1 MIAKS
6 FARLRAYVTAAALV
20 ALPVSALA
28 DVGLNKSFS
37 PNSVVAGQVTTVVI
51 DLLNPNAA
59 IATGVALTDT
69 LPANLVIA
77 NPLTIPTNTCG
88 FTVAGTPGTSSIA
101 FTNGTIPAIA
111 AGVPG
116 ACRVTVNVV
125 SSVANTYLNSIPAGA
140 VTSSQGSNVQAA
152 QATLV
157 VASPSNITAG
167 KVFAPTVVHGNGAT
181 QTSVSTLTITLTNP
195 NVVPLT
201 NAAITDSLPA
211 SITIATPSNAATTCG
226 AGTAT
231 ASSPATSPATISL
244 SGGTI
249 PASGSCTI
257 RVNVIAR
264 NPNAAQNAAVTNTVA
279 AGALTTAEGATS
291 PQFTANIT
299 VQTGGALSKAF
310 SPAGPI
316 AIGGTST
323 LTITVS
329 NFNQTT
335 LSPITFTDTLP
346 AGLVLNGVPTTTCSG
361 TLSSV
366 AGPPSSVTLT
376 GASLG
381 PAPAA
386 AGATTCTVTVP
397 VIATTSGTKTNNIA
411 AGNWGGVAYSGT
423 GNVSIIVSNVTG
435 SKSFSPSTVLQGGT
449 TGLTITLNNGTNAAV
464 TINAAN
470 GVTDNLGTMG
480 TGFSVPA
487 GATVGGTCGSSLTS
501 ALPAS
506 TLVFAGGTIPAL
518 GSCTITISPVN
529 VASNASTGTR
539 TDTIAANGVQTSGGN
554 NTSTI
559 TGQLVVTQV
568 LTAAKAF
575 LTTPVIPGARSTLRV
590 RLTRAANASALN
602 NIAFTDNLTTMAG
615 LGFTV
620 ANPANAST
628 TCTGGTVTAAPGA
641 TSFSLVGG
649 ALAGGAAATTCD
661 VFVDVQVPAA
671 QTAGTFTNTLA
682 AGAVTTTE
690 GFTNAAATANLQVVN
705 ATSVTIN
712 KSFSPTT
719 VAVGGTSTMTIQIR
733 NNNAGAITLTGVGL
747 VDTLPAGMVV
757 ANPPAPTT
765 SGCSAAPTVTA
776 VNGSGTVT
784 LANGTVNAN
793 TICTVNVN
801 VRANSAG
808 NLINT
813 LNPGAVTSNQGVTN
827 PLLGSATLA
836 STGAINLSVTKTTN
850 VVPLVPGGTT
860 SYTVGISNS
869 GPNAVSGLVVN
880 DAPPPGITFTAW
892 VCNASGGATCTPV
905 GSGAIADTVSIPSGG
920 AISYTISAAIAS
932 NAPGPVNNQVCV
944 VVPGTVINTGN
955 TCANVSNALAPTLGK
970 TIAPPSIGLGGAA
983 TLTINV
989 GNNNSTPIALSAP
1002 FTDGMP
1008 PGVTTTT
1015 GNLGTCG
1022 GVTVAATSLTMAS
1035 GSAVP
1040 SGGCTIVVGITS
1052 STPGTVTNTTGALS
1066 TTVGTAPPASAPLTV
1081 TTVAPTLGKGIA
1093 PSTIPVGGTATLTLS
1108 LGNAN
1113 GAPITLTSPFTDTMP
1128 GGVTITSPNAGTCV
1142 GAIVTATQ
1150 ITLSSGASIPAGGCT
1165 IVVNVTSVTP
1175 GGVINTTS
1183 TLATN
1188 AGTAPAAQAPLTVTI
1203 APPTLGKTIAPPGIA
1218 IGGTATLTL
1227 TLGNPN
1233 AIAIGLTS
1241 NFTDTMPPGVTIT
1254 GANAGTCPGV
1264 ATTPTTIT
1272 MISGTTLSPGTCTI
1286 VVPITS
1292 STPGSV
1298 TNTTG
1303 VLTTNAGTAPP
1314 ASAPLTV
1321 TATGPTLAKTIAPPT
1336 IAVGG
1341 TATLA
1346 ITVGNP
1352 NAAPITLTA
1361 PLVDGMPTGVTITG
1375 ANSGTCAGVS
1385 IVANTITMAPG
1396 TTVNPGSCTIVVPIS
1411 SITPGTV
1418 TNTTGTLS
1426 TNAGSAPPA
1435 SAPLTVNAPPTL
1447 AKTIAPPSIA
1457 IGGTATLT
1465 LTLGN
1470 PNPGAITLTSP
1481 FSDTM
1486 PPGVTIAGANSGTCA
1501 GVTTTSTTVT
1511 MASGTTLNP
1520 GSCTIVVPITSST
1533 PGSVTNTTG
1542 PLDTSAGTAPPASAP
1557 LTLTAN
1563 APTLG
1568 KAIAP
1573 ATIAVGGSATLTINL
1588 DNVNGVP
1595 ILLTAPFTDTMPTG
1609 VTITGAN
1616 TGTCTGVTNTTTVVT
1631 MASGT
1636 AIPAGGCTIVVT
1648 ITSSTPGPVTNTTA
1662 SLTTNAGVAP
1672 PASAPLLVNGLPT
1685 LAKAIAPP
1693 SIAIGGT
1700 ATLTLTL
1707 GNPNPGAITLT
1718 APFTDTMPTGVTI
1731 AGANTGTCAGVTTT
1745 STTVTMASGTTLNP
1759 GSCTIVIPITSS
1771 TPGSVTNTT
1780 GTLSTSAGNA
1790 APASAPLTV
1799 TAIAPTLAK
1808 AIAPA
1813 TIVSGGSA
1821 TLTITLGNANTVPIT
1836 LGAAFADTMP
1846 SGVTITGANTG
1857 TCTGVTNTPTVVTMA
1872 SGTDIPVGGCTIV
1885 VTITST
1891 TPGSVTNTT
1900 GTLTT
1905 NAGVAPPAAAPLTV
1919 TAANATLAKA
1929 IAPGTIGIGGSATLT
1944 LTLGNPNATALT
1956 LQSAFVDTMP
1966 AGVTITGANSGT
1978 CTGVTNTTTAVTMAS
1993 GSPIPAGGC
2002 TIVLAITS
2010 STPGP
2015 VTNTTG
2021 PLVTEGGTAPPAS
2034 APLVVTATAAS
2045 LAKTIAPATIPSGG
2059 TATLSITL
2067 GNANGAAITLTAP
2080 FTDTMPAGVTIV
2092 GSNAGTCTGVTN
2104 TPTVVTMA
2112 SGTDIPVNGCT
2123 IVLTITSTTVGTVTN
2138 TTGTLTTNA
2147 GTTPPASA
2155 PLTVTSSNVGLA
2167 KSIAPASIPQ
2177 GGTATLTLTLSNT
2190 SGSPVT
2196 LTSPFTD
2203 TMPAGVTITGANSG
2217 TCTGVTNTTTA
2228 VTMASGSSIPAA
2240 GCTIVV
2246 TITSS
2251 TAGTVTNTT
2260 GTLSTSGGSAPPA
2273 SAPLTVLAPPTLAK
2287 TIAPATITAGGTATL
2302 TLTLGN
2308 TNAAPIAL
2316 TAPFTDVMPP
2326 GVTTVG
2332 GNAGTCAAVTVTST
2346 TITKASGSTI
2356 PVGGCTIVV
2365 TITSST
2371 SGTVTNTTGTL
2382 ATEAGNAPPASAP
2395 LTVTGGGGIAS
2406 LAKAIAPSLVPP
2418 GGTATLTITIGN
2430 GGSGPLV
2437 LTTPF
2442 TDPMPAG
2449 MTVTSPHTG
2458 TCPGVTTAP
2467 TLITMAAGT
2476 SIPPGGCTIVV
2487 TVTSSTP
2494 GIVVN
2499 VTSPLVAGSV
2509 TAPAASAPLAVT
2521 VAPVQVPVNAPV
2533 ALLLAILAMLA
2544 IGGARLCRSR
2554 AR

>member
-1 MIAKS
+1 MFAKS
-6 FARLRAYVTAAALV
+6 LARLRTAVTAAALA
-20 ALPVSALA
+20 ALSAAAVA

-51 DLLNPNAA
+51 DLLNPNASV
-59 IATGVALTDT
+59 ATGVALTDN

-101 FTNGTIPAIA
+101 FSNGTIPALA

-116 ACRVTVNVV
+116 SCRVTVNVV
-125 SSVANTYLNSIPAGA
+125 SSVPSTYLNSIPAGA
-140 VTSSQGSNVQAA
+140 VASSQGSNVQSA

-157 VASPSNITAG
+157 VSTPANITAG
-167 KVFAPTVVHGNGAT
+167 KVFSPTVVHGNGGT

-201 NAAITDSLPA
+201 SAAITDSLPA

-231 ASSPATSPATISL
+231 ASSPAASPATISL

-249 PASGSCTI
+249 PAGGSCTI
-257 RVNVIAR
+257 TVQVIAR
-264 NPNAAQNAAVTNTVA
+264 NPNAAQNGAVTNTVA

-299 VQTGGALSKAF
+299 VQTGGALTKAF

-316 AIGGTST
+316 AVGGTST

-397 VIATTSGTKTNNIA
+397 VIATTTGTKTNNIA
-411 AGNWGGVAYSGT
+411 GGTWGGVAYTGT
-423 GNVSIIVSNVTG
+423 GNVAINVSNVTG
-435 SKSFSPSTVLQGGT
+435 SKSFSPATVLQGGT
-449 TGLTITLNNGTNAAV
+449 TALTITLTNGTNAAV

-501 ALPAS
+501 PLPTS

-529 VASNASTGTR
+529 VAANASTGAR

-554 NTSTI
+554 NVTTI
-559 TGQLVVTQV
+559 TGPLTVTQV
-568 LTAAKAF
+568 LTAAKTF

-590 RLTRAANASALN
+590 RLTRAANASALS

-620 ANPANAST
+620 ANPSNAST
-628 TCTGGTVTAAPGA
+628 TCTGGTVTATPGG
-641 TSFSLVGG
+641 TSFSLAGG
-649 ALAGGAAATTCD
+649 SLAGGAAATTCD
-661 VFVDVQVPAA
+661 VFVDVQVPPA

-682 AGAVTTTE
+682 AGAVTSAE
-690 GFTNAAATANLQVVN
+690 GFTNAAATAGLQVVN
-705 ATSVTIN
+705 ATTVTIN
-712 KSFSPTT
+712 KAFSPTT
-719 VAVGGTSTMTIQIR
+719 VAVGGTSTMTLQIR

-747 VDTLPAGMVV
+747 VDTLPPGMVV

-765 SGCSAAPTVTA
+765 SGCSVAPTITA
-776 VNGSGTVT
+776 VNGAGTVT
-784 LANGTVNAN
+784 LANATVNAN

-801 VRANSAG
+801 VRANNAG

-850 VVPLVPGGTT
+850 VTPLVPGGAT
-860 SYTVGISNS
+860 SYTVGIANS

-880 DAPPPGITFTAW
+880 DNPPPGITFTSW
-892 VCNASGGATCTPV
+892 TCTASGGATCTAS
-905 GSGAIADTVSIPSGG
+905 GSGPIADTVSIPNGG
-920 AISYTISAAIAS
+920 AVSYAINAAIDVT
-932 NAPGPVNNQVCV
+932 APGPVNNQVCV

-955 TCANVSNALAPTLGK
+955 TCANVSNPLAPTLGK
-970 TIAPPSIGLGGAA
+970 SIAPPTIALGGAA
-983 TLTINV
+983 TLTIGV
-989 GNNNSTPIALSAP
+989 GNNNSAPISLTAAL
-1002 FTDGMP
+1002 TDTMP
-1008 PGVTTTT
+1008 AGVTTTT
-1015 GNLGTCG
+1015 ANTGTCG
-1022 GVTVAATSLTMAS
+1022 GVTVTSTSITMAS

-1040 SGGCTIVVGITS
+1040 AGGCTIVVGITS
-1052 STPGTVTNTTGALS
+1052 STPGTVTNVTGTLS
-1066 TTVGTAPPASAPLTV
+1066 TTVGNAPPASAPLTV
-1081 TTVAPTLGKGIA
+1081 TALAPTLGKGIA
-1093 PSTIPVGGTATLTLS
+1093 PSTIPVGGTATLTLT
-1108 LGNAN
+1108 LGNPN
-1113 GAPITLTSPFTDTMP
+1113 GAPITLASPFTDPMP
-1128 GGVTITSPNAGTCV
+1128 SGVTTTSGNGGTCAGV
-1142 GAIVTATQ
+1142 SVAP
-1150 ITLSSGASIPAGGCT
+1150 TLISLPAGASIPVGGCT
-1165 IVVNVTSVTP
+1165 IVVSVTSVTP
-1175 GGVINTTS
+1175 GSVINTTS
-1183 TLATN
+1183 TLSTN
-1188 AGTAPAAQAPLTVTI
+1188 TGTAPAAQAPLTVTI
-1203 APPTLGKTIAPPGIA
+1203 APPSLGKSIAPPTIA

-1233 AIAIGLTS
+1233 AIAIALTS
-1241 NFTDTMPPGVTIT
+1241 ALTDTMPAGVTIS
-1254 GANAGTCPGV
+1254 GANSGTCGGV
-1264 ATTPTTIT
+1264 TTTATTVTVA
-1272 MISGTTLSPGTCTI
+1272 SGTTLNPGSCTI

-1292 STPGSV
+1292 STPGTV

-1303 VLTTNAGTAPP
+1303 TLSTSSGSAPP

-1321 TATGPTLAKTIAPPT
+1321 TATAPTLGKTIAPAT

-1341 TATLA
+1341 SATLT

-1352 NAAPITLTA
+1352 NGAPITLSAALT
-1361 PLVDGMPTGVTITG
+1361 DTMPAGVTITG
-1375 ANSGTCAGVS
+1375 ANGGTCAGVT
-1385 IVANTITMAPG
+1385 NTATTVTMASG
-1396 TTVNPGSCTIVVPIS
+1396 TTVNPGGCTIVVPITS
-1411 SITPGTV
+1411 STPGTV
-1418 TNTTGTLS
+1418 TNTTGTLN

-1447 AKTIAPPSIA
+1447 AKSIAPS
-1457 IGGTATLT
+1457 
-1465 LTLGN
+1465 
-1470 PNPGAITLTSP
+1470 
-1481 FSDTM
+1481 
-1486 PPGVTIAGANSGTCA
+1486 
-1501 GVTTTSTTVT
+1501 
-1511 MASGTTLNP
+1511 
-1520 GSCTIVVPITSST
+1520 
-1533 PGSVTNTTG
+1533 
-1542 PLDTSAGTAPPASAP
+1542 
-1557 LTLTAN
+1557 
-1563 APTLG
+1563 
-1568 KAIAP
+1568 
-1573 ATIAVGGSATLTINL
+1573 
-1588 DNVNGVP
+1588 
-1595 ILLTAPFTDTMPTG
+1595 
-1609 VTITGAN
+1609 
-1616 TGTCTGVTNTTTVVT
+1616 
-1631 MASGT
+1631 
-1636 AIPAGGCTIVVT
+1636 
-1648 ITSSTPGPVTNTTA
+1648 
-1662 SLTTNAGVAP
+1662 
-1672 PASAPLLVNGLPT
+1672 
-1685 LAKAIAPP
+1685 

-1718 APFTDTMPTGVTI
+1718 APFSDPMPSGVTI
-1731 AGANTGTCAGVTTT
+1731 SGANMGTCAGVTTT
-1745 STTVTMASGTTLNP
+1745 ATTITVASGTTLNP
-1759 GSCTIVIPITSS
+1759 GSCTIVVPITSSTPGTVTNTTGPLDTSAGTAPPASAPLTLTAIAPTLGKTIAPATIAVGGTATLTITVGNPNGAPITLSAALTDTMPAGVTITGANTGTCAGVTNTATTVTMASGTTVNPGSCTIVVPITSS

-1780 GTLSTSAGNA
+1780 GTLTTNAGSAP
-1790 APASAPLTV
+1790 PASAPLDISAPPTLAKTIAPSSIAIGGTATLTLTLGNPNPGAITLTTPFTDTMPAGVTISGANTGTCAGVSTTATAITVATGTTLNPGSCTIVVPVTSSTPGTVTNITGPLDTSSGTAPPAQAPLTV
-1799 TAIAPTLAK
+1799 TAVAPTLAK

-1813 TIVSGGSA
+1813 TIVSGGTA
-1821 TLTITLGNANTVPIT
+1821 TLTITIGNGNTVPIT
-1836 LGAAFADTMP
+1836 LGAAFTDTMP
-1846 SGVTITGANTG
+1846 AGVTIAGANTG
-1857 TCTGVTNTPTVVTMA
+1857 TCAGVTNTPTVITMA
-1872 SGTDIPVGGCTIV
+1872 SGTGIPVGGCTIV

-1891 TPGSVTNTT
+1891 TPGTVTNTT

-1905 NAGVAPPAAAPLTV
+1905 NAGNAPPASAPLTV
-1919 TAANATLAKA
+1919 TAANATLAKS
-1929 IAPGTIGIGGSATLT
+1929 IVPGTIGIGGSATLT
-1944 LTLGNPNATALT
+1944 LTLGNPNATPLT

-1966 AGVTITGANSGT
+1966 TGVTITGANGGT

-1993 GSPIPAGGC
+1993 GSQVPPGGC

-2010 STPGP
+2010 STPGS

-2034 APLVVTATAAS
+2034 APLVVTASAAS

-2059 TATLSITL
+2059 TATLTITI
-2067 GNANGAAITLTAP
+2067 GNTNGAAITLTAP
-2080 FTDTMPAGVTIV
+2080 FTDTMPAGVTIA
-2092 GSNAGTCTGVTN
+2092 GSNTGTCTGVTN

-2112 SGTDIPVNGCT
+2112 SGTDIPIGGCT
-2123 IVLTITSTTVGTVTN
+2123 IVVTITSTTVGTVTN

-2155 PLTVTSSNVGLA
+2155 PLTVTASNVGLA
-2167 KSIAPASIPQ
+2167 KTIAPATIPQ

-2190 SGSPVT
+2190 SGAAIA
-2196 LTSPFTD
+2196 LTAPFTD
-2203 TMPAGVTITGANSG
+2203 TMPAGVTITGANTG
-2217 TCTGVTNTTTA
+2217 TCAGVTNTATA
-2228 VTMASGSSIPAA
+2228 VTMASGSTVPAA

-2246 TITSS
+2246 PITSS
-2251 TAGTVTNTT
+2251 TVGTVTNTT

-2273 SAPLTVLAPPTLAK
+2273 SAPLTVLALPTLAK
-2287 TIAPATITAGGTATL
+2287 TIAPATIAAGGTATL
-2302 TLTLGN
+2302 TLVLGN
-2308 TNAAPIAL
+2308 TNAAPILL
-2316 TAPFTDVMPP
+2316 TAPFTDVMPA

-2332 GNAGTCAAVTVTST
+2332 GNAGTCSAVTVTST
-2346 TITKASGSTI
+2346 TVTKASGSTI

-2371 SGTVTNTTGTL
+2371 TGTVTNTTGTL

-2395 LTVTGGGGIAS
+2395 LAVTGGGGVAS
-2406 LAKAIAPSLVPP
+2406 LAKSIAPGLVEP

-2430 GGSGPLV
+2430 AGSGPLV
-2437 LTTPF
+2437 LTAPF
-2442 TDPMPAG
+2442 TDPMPPG
-2449 MTVTSPHTG
+2449 MTVTSSNTG
-2458 TCPGVTTAP
+2458 TCAGVTTTS
-2467 TLITMAAGT
+2467 TLITMATGT
-2476 SIPPGGCTIVV
+2476 SVPPGGCTIVV

-2494 GIVVN
+2494 GTVTN

-2521 VAPVQVPVNAPV
+2521 VAPVQVPANSPV
-2533 ALLLAILAMLA
+2533 ALLLAMLA
-2544 IGGARLCRSR
+2544 IASMGAARLCRSR
-2554 AR
+2554 PR